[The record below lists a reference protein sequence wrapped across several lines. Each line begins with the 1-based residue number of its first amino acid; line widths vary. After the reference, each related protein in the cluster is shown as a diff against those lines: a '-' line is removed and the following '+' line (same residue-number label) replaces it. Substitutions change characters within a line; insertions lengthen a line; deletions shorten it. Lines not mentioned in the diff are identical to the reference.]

1 MPSSFADVDHL
12 LRRAGF
18 GGHAPEIEFLMGFD
32 WAEVVNRVLDTSAA
46 PDPYLGA
53 PDLSEGRSN
62 WDRYI
67 DVVWFWLDQCR
78 TSPTPI
84 VEKMALFWH
93 GILCTSY
100 DKLYDPAVV
109 FDQMQIFRIHG
120 LGNWGDLLHRV
131 SFHPAMLRYLDNDL
145 NVAGSPNENFARELM
160 ELFTLGVGN
169 YTEQDVSESARAWTG
184 YGVNDDENLYV
195 FHPEDH
201 DTGSKTFMGTTRNW
215 NGPQIIDHLVTGP
228 TRTIAARYL
237 AKRLWS
243 FFAYPDPADGIV
255 NDLAATFLST
265 GLDVRE
271 LLRALFNRPEFRSQQ
286 ARQGL
291 VRSPIEYAVAGM
303 RRTGL
308 SCEVAHPEWFLPE
321 MGQMP
326 FRPPNVAGWKQNEYW
341 ISPSASWARHSFA
354 SYLRWKSRDA
364 GLLAN
369 TRDLTPQQALDQTLN
384 LFGLYNASSSTRN
397 NLLTYINAERSE
409 GGGWN
414 EQAGLLLLTPL
425 TPEFQLA

>member
-18 GGHAPEIEFLMGFD
+18 GGHGPEIQALMAYE
-32 WAEVVNRVLDTSAA
+32 WSEVVNRVLDTSGA
-46 PDPYLGA
+46 PDPYAGY
-53 PDLSEGRSN
+53 PDMSDGLPN
-62 WDRYI
+62 WPRHVASIAHWMDA
-67 DVVWFWLDQCR
+67 CA

-93 GILCTSY
+93 GILCSSY
-100 DKLYDPAVV
+100 DKVYDPAVMA
-109 FDQMQIFRIHG
+109 DQLQIFRIHG
-120 LGNWGDLLHRV
+120 LGNWSDLVHRI

-184 YGVNDDENLYV
+184 YGLNDDKNLYV

-201 DTGSKTFMGTTRNW
+201 DNGNKTFMGVTRNW
-215 NGPQIIDHLVTGP
+215 SGPQIIDHILSGP
-228 TRTIAARYL
+228 TRTTAARYL
-237 AKRLWS
+237 TRRLWS
-243 FFAYPDPADGIV
+243 FFAYPDPSDALV
-255 NDLAATFLST
+255 NELAGTFLST

-271 LLRALFNRPEFRSQQ
+271 LLRALFNRPEFRSEQ
-286 ARQGL
+286 ARLGL
-291 VRSPIEYAVAGM
+291 VRSPIEFVVASM

-308 SCEVAHPEWFLPE
+308 TADEAHPEWFLSE
-321 MGQMP
+321 MGQAP
-326 FRPPNVAGWKQNEYW
+326 LRPPNVAGWKQNEYW
-341 ISPSASWARHSFA
+341 ISPSASWARR
-354 SYLRWKSRDA
+354 SYAGYVRWKARDKGLLGNSRD
-364 GLLAN
+364 LSE
-369 TRDLTPQQALDQTLN
+369 QQALEQALN
-384 LFGLYNASSSTRN
+384 LFGLYSASATTRT
-397 NLLTYINAERSE
+397 NLMNYIQAERSE

-414 EQAGLLLLTPL
+414 EQAGLLLLTQL